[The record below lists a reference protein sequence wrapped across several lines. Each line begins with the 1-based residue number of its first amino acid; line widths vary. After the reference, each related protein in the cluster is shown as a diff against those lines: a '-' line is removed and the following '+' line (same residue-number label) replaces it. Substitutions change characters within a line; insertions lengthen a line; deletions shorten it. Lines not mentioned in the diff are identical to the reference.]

1 MKYVLFM
8 VVFFTS
14 LAWAGKPVNINE
26 ADAELISA
34 SLDGIGIM
42 KAKKIVEHREQSKVS
57 FTSLDD
63 VAKIKGIGSKVL
75 EDNAAF
81 IRF

>member
-42 KAKKIVEHREQSKVS
+42 KAQKIVSCTDFSNQLL
-57 FTSLDD
+57 FL
-63 VAKIKGIGSKVL
+63 
-75 EDNAAF
+75 
-81 IRF
+81 